1 MKAVSE
7 LDHYELLELPVGA
20 DPAQIEKAY
29 KTLRAT
35 YAADSM
41 AVYSILEPSEAEQ
54 IRERIEGAYR
64 VLSDEEER
72 HRYDVIRAKGRSGM
86 VGATHSALEQAL
98 PKSVEVPEEAPTPEG
113 AAAGEPSPGAAASIL
128 DDADECNGRTLQQLR
143 LQRGVALDQL
153 AATTKISPNTL
164 RCIEEDRYD
173 ELPALVYVRGFVIA
187 YARALGFDS
196 EKVAN
201 RYMEHLE
208 SSRGVPRRSRFLGRD

>member
-72 HRYDVIRAKGRSGM
+72 WPGRS
-86 VGATHSALEQAL
+86 
-98 PKSVEVPEEAPTPEG
+98 
-113 AAAGEPSPGAAASIL
+113 
-128 DDADECNGRTLQQLR
+128 
-143 LQRGVALDQL
+143 
-153 AATTKISPNTL
+153 
-164 RCIEEDRYD
+164 
-173 ELPALVYVRGFVIA
+173 
-187 YARALGFDS
+187 
-196 EKVAN
+196 
-201 RYMEHLE
+201 
-208 SSRGVPRRSRFLGRD
+208 